1 MLTTRVARARS
12 CTLIRDE
19 IYTPSEMRT
28 RRKGGSE
35 SKRGLLLTSRR
46 NLCTAGRRRSREGW
60 GEGCVTAAQQKHG
73 ERKLTRAHVFV
84 SFGRISRAL
93 FVNCVRSFTAH
104 GFNRSRRAGLIG
116 LAYSENPLFRIGTSF
131 FLYADREQETFA
143 NEKIGKRRVERRQM
157 SPRSKC
163 FDMKR
168 EKERELEEEGKK
180 NNITLEWWLSGD
192 DIYLCSNFFKI
203 SLRYRVDS

>member
-46 NLCTAGRRRSREGW
+46 NLCTAGRRSREGW

-116 LAYSENPLFRIGTSF
+116 LALQRKSPFSNRHILFSLRGSRTRDFREREN
-131 FLYADREQETFA
+131 
-143 NEKIGKRRVERRQM
+143 
-157 SPRSKC
+157 
-163 FDMKR
+163 R
-168 EKERELEEEGKK
+168 EKTRWAPTDVAPFEMFRCEERERERVGGGGKEK
-180 NNITLEWWLSGD
+180 
-192 DIYLCSNFFKI
+192 
-203 SLRYRVDS
+203 

>member
-116 LAYSENPLFRIGTSF
+116 LALQRKSPFSNRHILFSLRGSRTRDFREREN
-131 FLYADREQETFA
+131 
-143 NEKIGKRRVERRQM
+143 
-157 SPRSKC
+157 
-163 FDMKR
+163 R
-168 EKERELEEEGKK
+168 EKTR
-180 NNITLEWWLSGD
+180 
-192 DIYLCSNFFKI
+192 
-203 SLRYRVDS
+203 

>member
-131 FLYADREQETFA
+131 FLYLGSRTRDFRERE
-143 NEKIGKRRVERRQM
+143 N
-157 SPRSKC
+157 
-163 FDMKR
+163 R
-168 EKERELEEEGKK
+168 EKTRWAPTDVAPFEMFRCEERERERVGGRGKEK
-180 NNITLEWWLSGD
+180 
-192 DIYLCSNFFKI
+192 
-203 SLRYRVDS
+203 

>member
-163 FDMKR
+163 FDVKR
-168 EKERELEEEGKK
+168 EKERESWRRRERKIILRS
-180 NNITLEWWLSGD
+180 NGD
-192 DIYLCSNFFKI
+192 SRETIFICARIFLNYRFDIE
-203 SLRYRVDS
+203 